1 MQVNSTTNTNNV
13 SFTATENKN
22 TNSLNDQFLRFL
34 DVKED
39 SQEINLKEQAR
50 KDGEAIEQNRT
61 TKDIVEDIISMLLR
75 GFTEDELEAIEE
87 LLAEIKKKLKENG
100 TPDKELKLDEMLD
113 QLEYAIAQLQKRITG
128 VATIGM
134 DNGKKTNFESDDPII
149 QEFESRINNIERN
162 IEKLK
167 GAKLAN
173 IDVDNKEIQKLSTK
187 EELDLI
193 NKLKG
198 N

>member
-1 MQVNSTTNTNNV
+1 MQVNSSTNTNNV
-13 SFTATENKN
+13 SSTTAENK
-22 TNSLNDQFLRFL
+22 TVNSSENLFLRL
-34 DVKED
+34 LEEKEA
-39 SQEINLKEQAR
+39 SQEINLNEQTI
-50 KDGEAIEQNRT
+50 KDNEVIEQTRT

-75 GFTEDELEAIEE
+75 GFTVDELKAIEE

-100 TPDKELKLDEMLD
+100 TPDKEVKLDEMLD

-128 VATIGM
+128 VATIEG
-134 DNGKKTNFESDDPII
+134 DNGEKKSFESNDPVM
-149 QEFESRINNIERN
+149 QEFESRIDKIERS

-167 GAKLAN
+167 AGKLAN
-173 IDVDNKEIQKLSTK
+173 IEADNKDDQKLSTK

>member
-1 MQVNSTTNTNNV
+1 MQVNSSTNTNNV
-13 SFTATENKN
+13 RSTTVENK
-22 TNSLNDQFLRFL
+22 TVNSSENLFFRFL
-34 DVKED
+34 EEKEA
-39 SQEINLKEQAR
+39 SQEINLNEQTI
-50 KDGEAIEQNRT
+50 KDNEVIEQTRT

-75 GFTEDELEAIEE
+75 GFTVDELKAIEE

-100 TPDKELKLDEMLD
+100 TPDKEVKLDEMLD

-128 VATIGM
+128 VATIEGG
-134 DNGKKTNFESDDPII
+134 NGEKKSFESNDPVM
-149 QEFESRINNIERN
+149 QEYESRIDKIERS

-167 GAKLAN
+167 AGKLAN
-173 IDVDNKEIQKLSTK
+173 IEADNKDDQKLSTK

>member
-1 MQVNSTTNTNNV
+1 MQVNSSTNTNNV
-13 SFTATENKN
+13 SSTTAENK
-22 TNSLNDQFLRFL
+22 TVNSSENLFFRFL
-34 DVKED
+34 EEKEA
-39 SQEINLKEQAR
+39 SQEINLNEQTI
-50 KDGEAIEQNRT
+50 KDNEVIEQTRT

-75 GFTEDELEAIEE
+75 GFTVDELKAIEE

-100 TPDKELKLDEMLD
+100 TPDKEVKLDEMLD

-128 VATIGM
+128 VATIEG
-134 DNGKKTNFESDDPII
+134 DNGEKKSFESNDPVM
-149 QEFESRINNIERN
+149 QEFESRIDKIERS

-167 GAKLAN
+167 AGKLAN
-173 IDVDNKEIQKLSTK
+173 IEADNKDDQKLSTK

>member
-1 MQVNSTTNTNNV
+1 MQVNSSTNTNNV
-13 SFTATENKN
+13 SSTTAENK
-22 TNSLNDQFLRFL
+22 TVNSSENLFFRFL
-34 DVKED
+34 EEKEA
-39 SQEINLKEQAR
+39 SQEINLNEQTI
-50 KDGEAIEQNRT
+50 KDNEVIEQTRT

-75 GFTEDELEAIEE
+75 GFTVDELKAIEE

-100 TPDKELKLDEMLD
+100 TPDKEVKLDEMLD

-128 VATIGM
+128 VATIKG
-134 DNGKKTNFESDDPII
+134 DNGEKKSFESNDPVM
-149 QEFESRINNIERN
+149 QEFESRIDKIERS

-167 GAKLAN
+167 AGKLAN
-173 IDVDNKEIQKLSTK
+173 IEADNKDDQKLSTK